1 MKKLILILLVLPLTI
16 LAQKTYVPDNNFE
29 NYLENNGMGDGIYN
43 NDSVLT
49 SNINTIIQLQIQS
62 LAINNL
68 TGIEDFANL
77 QDLECWNNNLST
89 LNLNQNV
96 NLKYLWCGGN
106 NLTTLLIDSCVDL
119 EYLHCG
125 NNFFNYIK
133 HI

>member
-1 MKKLILILLVLPLTI
+1 MKKLIFILLVLPLTI

-29 NYLENNGMGDGIYN
+29 TYLENNGIGDGISN

-77 QDLECWNNNLST
+77 QELECWNNNLST
-89 LNLNQNV
+89 LNL
-96 NLKYLWCGGN
+96 K
-106 NLTTLLIDSCVDL
+106 
-119 EYLHCG
+119 
-125 NNFFNYIK
+125 
-133 HI
+133 